1 MKNELIIK
9 KCEKCGAMVKILE
22 DCNCEGCGIKCCGE
36 EMKVLVPNSVDAAV
50 EKHVPVIKTEGQKV
64 VVEVGSVTH
73 PMIAEHYIEW
83 ILLQTDKGIQKKW
96 LKPGD
101 DPKAVFA
108 LSEGEKVIAA
118 YEYCNLH
125 KLWKAQN

>member
-1 MKNELIIK
+1 MELKFYYCKHCGKVIAIVKNTPVPTIY
-9 KCEKCGAMVKILE
+9 
-22 DCNCEGCGIKCCGE
+22 CGE
-36 EMKVLVPNSVDAAV
+36 AMAELVPGVTDAAT
-50 EKHVPVIKTEGQKV
+50 EKHVPVIQID
-64 VVEVGSVTH
+64 GSVVTVSVGQVAH
-73 PMIAEHYIEW
+73 PMQEEHYIEW

-101 DPKAVFA
+101 DPKARFI
-108 LSEGEKVIAA
+108 LDEGEKVVAA

>member
-1 MKNELIIK
+1 MELKFYYCKHCGKVIAIVKNTPVPTI
-9 KCEKCGAMVKILE
+9 
-22 DCNCEGCGIKCCGE
+22 CCGE
-36 EMKVLVPNSVDAAV
+36 AMAELVPGVTDAAT
-50 EKHVPVIKTEGQKV
+50 EKHVPVIQID
-64 VVEVGSVTH
+64 GSVVTVSVGQVAH
-73 PMIAEHYIEW
+73 PMQEEHYIEW

-101 DPKAVFA
+101 DPKARFI
-108 LSEGEKVIAA
+108 LDEGERVVAA

>member
-1 MKNELIIK
+1 MELKFYYCKHCGKVIAIVKNTPVPTI
-9 KCEKCGAMVKILE
+9 
-22 DCNCEGCGIKCCGE
+22 CCGE
-36 EMKVLVPNSVDAAV
+36 AMAELVPGVTDAAT
-50 EKHVPVIKTEGQKV
+50 EKHVPVIQID
-64 VVEVGSVTH
+64 GSVVTVSVGQVAH
-73 PMIAEHYIEW
+73 PMQEEHYIEW

-101 DPKAVFA
+101 DPKARFI
-108 LSEGEKVIAA
+108 LDEGEKVVAA

>member
-1 MKNELIIK
+1 MELKFYYCKHCGKVIAIVKNTPVPTI
-9 KCEKCGAMVKILE
+9 
-22 DCNCEGCGIKCCGE
+22 CCGE
-36 EMKVLVPNSVDAAV
+36 AMAELVPVVTDAAT
-50 EKHVPVIKTEGQKV
+50 EKHVPVIQID
-64 VVEVGSVTH
+64 GSVVTVSVGQVAH
-73 PMIAEHYIEW
+73 PMQEEHYIEW

>member
-1 MKNELIIK
+1 MELKFYYCKHCGKVIAIVKNMPVPTI
-9 KCEKCGAMVKILE
+9 
-22 DCNCEGCGIKCCGE
+22 CCGE
-36 EMKVLVPNSVDAAV
+36 AMAELVPGVTDAAT
-50 EKHVPVIKTEGQKV
+50 EKHVPVIQID
-64 VVEVGSVTH
+64 GSVVTVSVGQVAH
-73 PMIAEHYIEW
+73 PMQEEHYIEW

>member
-1 MKNELIIK
+1 MDLKFYYCKHCGKVIAIVKNTPVPTI
-9 KCEKCGAMVKILE
+9 
-22 DCNCEGCGIKCCGE
+22 CCGE
-36 EMKVLVPNSVDAAV
+36 AMAELVPGVTDAAT
-50 EKHVPVIKTEGQKV
+50 EKHVPVIQID
-64 VVEVGSVTH
+64 GSVVTVSVGQVAH
-73 PMIAEHYIEW
+73 PMQEEHYIEW

-101 DPKAVFA
+101 DPKARFI
-108 LSEGEKVIAA
+108 LDEGEKVVAA

>member
-1 MKNELIIK
+1 MELKFYYCKHCGKVIAIVKNTPVPTI
-9 KCEKCGAMVKILE
+9 
-22 DCNCEGCGIKCCGE
+22 CCGE
-36 EMKVLVPNSVDAAV
+36 AMAELVPGVTDAAT
-50 EKHVPVIKTEGQKV
+50 EKHVPVIQID
-64 VVEVGSVTH
+64 GSVVTVSVGQVAH
-73 PMIAEHYIEW
+73 PKQEEHYIEL

-101 DPKAVFA
+101 DPKARFI
-108 LSEGEKVIAA
+108 LDEGEKVVAA

>member
-1 MKNELIIK
+1 MELKFYYCKHCGKVIAIVKNTPVPTI
-9 KCEKCGAMVKILE
+9 
-22 DCNCEGCGIKCCGE
+22 CCGE
-36 EMKVLVPNSVDAAV
+36 AMAELVPGVTDAAT
-50 EKHVPVIKTEGQKV
+50 EKHVPVIQID
-64 VVEVGSVTH
+64 GSVVTVSVGQVAH
-73 PMIAEHYIEW
+73 PMQEEHYIEW

>member
-1 MKNELIIK
+1 MELK
-9 KCEKCGAMVKILE
+9 FYYCKHCGKVIVNVKSTPVPTI
-22 DCNCEGCGIKCCGE
+22 CCGE
-36 EMKVLVPNSVDAAV
+36 AMAELVPGVTDAAT
-50 EKHVPVIKTEGQKV
+50 EKHVPVIQID
-64 VVEVGSVTH
+64 GSVVTVSVGQVAH
-73 PMIAEHYIEW
+73 PMQEEHYIEW

>member
-1 MKNELIIK
+1 MELKFYYCKHCGKVIAIVKNTPVPTI
-9 KCEKCGAMVKILE
+9 
-22 DCNCEGCGIKCCGE
+22 CCGE
-36 EMKVLVPNSVDAAV
+36 AMVELVPGVTDAAT
-50 EKHVPVIKTEGQKV
+50 EKHVPVIQID
-64 VVEVGSVTH
+64 GSVVTVSVGQVAH
-73 PMIAEHYIEW
+73 PMQEEHYIEW